1 MTFASLLLTLLAG
14 GLLKFRN
21 MLSENAKKSENM
33 DSKSERNISFA
44 SNYFKGQKRYAQ
56 HLSIHNL
63 PSLSTARK
71 NYNDGVK

>member
-1 MTFASLLLTLLAG
+1 MQ
-14 GLLKFRN
+14 
-21 MLSENAKKSENM
+21 KSENM

-44 SNYFKGQKRYAQ
+44 SNYFEGQKRYAQ